1 VSSHKCEKCNHLP
14 SIPEPCILCFKSDGI
29 FITFLLR
36 PVQVTLISPQE
47 YYGDMVE
54 VVKERRGA
62 DLEVQYLDD
71 GSVLLTSLIP
81 WQEVVCEMNDQVV
94 ELVSESICLRFCPPT
109 RVRLSTHGYAITPNL
124 RTQVHQR
131 PS

>member
-1 VSSHKCEKCNHLP
+1 M
-14 SIPEPCILCFKSDGI
+14 
-29 FITFLLR
+29 
-36 PVQVTLISPQE
+36 QVTLISPQE

-94 ELVSESICLRFCPPT
+94 ELVSESVCLRFCPPT
-109 RVRLSTHGYAITPNL
+109 TVRLSTRICDHTKSANTSARKTLVMISHRPERFRYNLIACTNVSITVYMTFDSI
-124 RTQVHQR
+124 R
-131 PS
+131 